1 MRFLKPAI
9 GILTAVCL
17 TSSMCIGS
25 VFAAE
30 TIIDTSVG
38 SEDEEV
44 IQADYATFLEYDSSP
59 MKAGETRTVRFYNPG
74 LPTMTK
80 MTAYEVS
87 ENITYVYEEGSDT
100 LTITALATGNARMY
114 IMGEGCAFG
123 CYLNIE
129 VVDDTLTTTT
139 TTVAGAGTTTTTTTT
154 TAAPDDEPITTSTAI
169 ADYRTF
175 LDYDSSPMKA
185 GETRTVRFYNPAL
198 PTMTKMTAYE
208 VSENISYVYEEGSDT
223 LTITAL
229 AHGNARIYIMGEG
242 CAFGCYLNIEVVDDT
257 LTSTTTTVAGEGTTT
272 TTTVINNDEEL
283 PQTGYSNIYKAIAG
297 FATLMTIG
305 GAALVVKTRKEN
317 E

>member
-44 IQADYATFLEYDSSP
+44 IQADYATFLE
-59 MKAGETRTVRFYNPG
+59 
-74 LPTMTK
+74 
-80 MTAYEVS
+80 
-87 ENITYVYEEGSDT
+87 
-100 LTITALATGNARMY
+100 
-114 IMGEGCAFG
+114 
-123 CYLNIE
+123 
-129 VVDDTLTTTT
+129 
-139 TTVAGAGTTTTTTTT
+139 
-154 TAAPDDEPITTSTAI
+154 
-169 ADYRTF
+169 
-175 LDYDSSPMKA
+175 YDSSPMKA